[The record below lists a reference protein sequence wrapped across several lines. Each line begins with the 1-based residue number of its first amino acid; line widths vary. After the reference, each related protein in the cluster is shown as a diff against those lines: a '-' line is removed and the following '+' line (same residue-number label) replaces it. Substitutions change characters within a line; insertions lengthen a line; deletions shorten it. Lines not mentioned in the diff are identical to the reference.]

1 MSFESAFYLL
11 LKNVVGGRVYPG
23 RLPQSPT
30 LPAIDFLNV
39 GGSSM
44 AAQDSVGPRNPR
56 VRLNVWAKDYD
67 SLITTSES
75 AISALHGN
83 NGSFSAIFE
92 GDQDIDDP
100 NTGLFHRV
108 LEFSV
113 IWV

>member
-1 MSFESAFYLL
+1 MSFESAFYSLL
-11 LKNVVGGRVYPG
+11 SGIASGRVYPG
-23 RLPQSPT
+23 RLPQDG
-30 LPAIDFLNV
+30 LFPAIDFLNV

-44 AAQDSVGPRNPR
+44 AAQNSIGPRNPR
-56 VRLNVWAKDYD
+56 VRLNVWAKSYD
-67 SLITTSES
+67 DLVTTSEQV
-75 AISALHGN
+75 ISILHGN

>member
-1 MSFESAFYLL
+1 MSFEDEFYLL
-11 LKNVVGGRVYPG
+11 MSNVAGGRVYPG
-23 RLPQSPT
+23 RLPQPPT
-30 LPAIDFLNV
+30 FPAVDFSNV

-44 AAQDSVGPRNPR
+44 AAQNSIGPRNPR
-56 VRLNVWAKDYD
+56 IRLNVWAKNYD
-67 SLITTSES
+67 DLITTSEKVVS
-75 AISALHGN
+75 VLHGN